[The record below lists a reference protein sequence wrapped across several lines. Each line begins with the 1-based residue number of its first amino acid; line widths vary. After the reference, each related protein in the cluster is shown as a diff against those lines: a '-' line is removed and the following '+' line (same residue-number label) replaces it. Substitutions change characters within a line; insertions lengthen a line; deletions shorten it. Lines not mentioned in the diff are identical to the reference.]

1 MYNLDKKVS
10 PLAKKKDMPLLTQDK
25 TLKGKDKNS
34 GKIVTVVPKNQI
46 KDKSGKGF

>member
-1 MYNLDKKVS
+1 MG
-10 PLAKKKDMPLLTQDK
+10 KKKDMGLITQDK